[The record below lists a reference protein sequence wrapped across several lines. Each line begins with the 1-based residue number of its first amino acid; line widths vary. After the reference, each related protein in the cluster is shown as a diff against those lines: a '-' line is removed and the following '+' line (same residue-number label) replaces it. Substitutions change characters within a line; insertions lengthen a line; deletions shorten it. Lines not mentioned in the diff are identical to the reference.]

1 MKAHRRTVRPVK
13 RPAALVML
21 LAVAAV
27 VPLGCTDP
35 RDSPSISVAPS
46 GGAALDAVDPCRLL
60 NEADQAGLKL
70 RAGRDRTRDG
80 DRLCTFPA
88 ADESYAVAVTVY
100 ADEGLDEIVPSTIL
114 KGSMRVGRH
123 DAVQHHDGELVCVV
137 SLAVGKSASVDVGTA
152 VAKQVKD
159 ATPDDLTRSCQVSER
174 AARLVEARL
183 P

>member
-1 MKAHRRTVRPVK
+1 MK
-13 RPAALVML
+13 RPAALIML
-21 LAVAAV
+21 LAITAV

-35 RDSPSISVAPS
+35 TSENGGAETAVGTGPAIAPS
-46 GGAALDAVDPCRLL
+46 GGVALEATDPCQLL

-70 RAGRDRTRDG
+70 RAGRSRTRDG
-80 DRLCTFPA
+80 DRLCTFPG
-88 ADESYAVAVTVY
+88 ADESFAVAVTVY
-100 ADEGLDEIVPSTIL
+100 VDEGLDEIVPSTIL
-114 KGSMRVGRH
+114 KGPMRVGRH
-123 DAVQHHDGELVCVV
+123 DAVQHHDGKLVCVV

-159 ATPDDLTRSCQVSER
+159 ATPDDLTRSCQVSEQ